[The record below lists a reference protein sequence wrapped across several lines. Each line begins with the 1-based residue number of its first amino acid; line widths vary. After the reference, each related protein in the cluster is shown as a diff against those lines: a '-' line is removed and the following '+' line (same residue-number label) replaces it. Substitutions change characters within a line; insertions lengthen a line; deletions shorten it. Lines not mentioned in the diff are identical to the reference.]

1 MSEASVTARLA
12 SLDRAILFS
21 VRDERQQVVQLFHS
35 QIRRTGRRDRELAA
49 NLFAGTFP
57 NRVKSETENI
67 RVASNTEL
75 AHSTII
81 NTACL
86 LVEETIGRKTRHI
99 NDAPSLA
106 HGCSP
111 QKFENLTAETNL
123 LCNISHSIGI
133 SPIPNRS
140 NMPVSDV
147 CLCRDPCRPRC
158 RPQERSEW
166 LDGTV

>member
-21 VRDERQQVVQLFHS
+21 VRDERQQVVQLVQS
-35 QIRRTGRRDRELAA
+35 QIQRTRRRDRELAA